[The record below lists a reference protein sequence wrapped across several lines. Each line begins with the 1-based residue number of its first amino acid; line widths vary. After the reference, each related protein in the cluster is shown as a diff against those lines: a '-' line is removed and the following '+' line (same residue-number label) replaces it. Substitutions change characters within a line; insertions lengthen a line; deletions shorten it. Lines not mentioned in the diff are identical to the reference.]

1 MSYAAI
7 IPPLDRSLAA
17 LAAILTKAEAHC
29 AQHNIDP
36 AVLTRFRLYPDM
48 FDFTRQ
54 VQLTCDF
61 AARCAARLSGAEVPG
76 FPDTE
81 TTFAQLLARVAT
93 ARAYLAGCPA
103 EAFKDADSRVITLK
117 LRNGDLTLDGA
128 AFRTSYA
135 MPQVYFHFTTA
146 YNILRHNGV
155 AVGKMDF
162 MGA

>member
-17 LAAILTKAEAHC
+17 LAALLAKAEAHC
-29 AQHNIDP
+29 TERKLDP
-36 AVLTRFRLYPDM
+36 ATLIQFRLFPDM
-48 FDFTRQ
+48 FPLARQ

-61 AARCAARLSGAEVPG
+61 AARCAARLSGAEVPS

-81 TTFAQLLARVAT
+81 TTFAELQARVAT
-93 ARAYLAGCPA
+93 ARAYLATCPA
-103 EAFKDADSRVITLK
+103 DAFKDADAREITLK
-117 LRNGDLTLDGA
+117 MRSGDLTMNGTA
-128 AFRTSYA
+128 YRASFA
-135 MPQVYFHFTTA
+135 MPQFYFHMTTA